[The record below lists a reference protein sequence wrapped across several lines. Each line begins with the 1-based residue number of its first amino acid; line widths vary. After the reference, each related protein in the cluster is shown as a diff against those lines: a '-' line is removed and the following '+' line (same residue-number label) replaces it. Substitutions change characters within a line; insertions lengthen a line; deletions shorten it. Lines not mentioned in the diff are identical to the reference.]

1 MRTKIIRLRRKGA
14 RRTVFFEIIVTFKN
28 RRANG
33 SGLLEKLGYIDI
45 TGSVIVINGLR
56 LGFLLNKGVVL
67 HKTVKRY
74 LVGLVC

>member
-33 SGLLEKLGYIDI
+33 SGYKWFAF
-45 TGSVIVINGLR
+45 
-56 LGFLLNKGVVL
+56 GFFIE
-67 HKTVKRY
+67 
-74 LVGLVC
+74 